1 MRGLCDG
8 KQARWA
14 PPGGRT
20 EDGMDQFE
28 GLDHYAVLGVSRGAT
43 AEEIKRAYRQQ
54 IARYHPDRFAQA
66 SPAEQAAASRRAQ
79 RINEAYAVLGDPALR
94 LAYNRTLRIA
104 SPPPA
109 MPAQPRDHLAELYA
123 QARAHLE
130 AGRHMQAAA
139 TLREIQQVNPFYRD
153 SAALLAQAE
162 AAAHAPARRA
172 AAAPPAVG
180 RGPDRRRR
188 ALVAGGAVGLL
199 LAGLGATGWLLR
211 RQGATVASEMASA
224 GPVGPATAAPVAAQ
238 PTATSAPT
246 AAPTATSAP
255 TAVPSATSAPTA
267 APSAT
272 SAPTAAPSATSAPP
286 ATPPPEPLVETGTL
300 LYREDFSQG
309 GRWPSVAGTG
319 WSVGLVPGAYQITA
333 QQGVGNIWAY
343 NTSPAGTDFVVGV
356 DVDVSGGLAGLLLRY
371 SEGNYL
377 AYFVNPAGGSYRL
390 ARWVGGRATVLAEEP
405 HPAVRSGAPN
415 RLVARLENNAVA
427 LWMNGQPV
435 IEVRLDAPPPTARY
449 GLIAVASTAE
459 VVALFRNLT
468 LREN

>member
-1 MRGLCDG
+1 
-8 KQARWA
+8 
-14 PPGGRT
+14 
-20 EDGMDQFE
+20 MDQFE

-79 RINEAYAVLGDPALR
+79 RINEAYAALSDPALR
-94 LAYNRTLRIA
+94 LAYNRTLRSV

-162 AAAHAPARRA
+162 AAAHPPARRA
-172 AAAPPAVG
+172 AAESPTVSH
-180 RGPDRRRR
+180 GPDRYRR
-188 ALVAGGAVGLL
+188 ALVVGGAAGLL
-199 LAGLGATGWLLR
+199 LAGIGVAGWLLR
-211 RQGATVASEMASA
+211 RQGATVASEVASA
-224 GPVGPATAAPVAAQ
+224 GPSAPPTTAPVAAQ
-238 PTATSAPT
+238 PSATSAPT
-246 AAPTATSAP
+246 AA
-255 TAVPSATSAPTA
+255 PSATSAPTA

>member
-14 PPGGRT
+14 PRGGRT

-79 RINEAYAVLGDPALR
+79 RINEAYAVLSDPALR

-180 RGPDRRRR
+180 REPDRRRR
-188 ALVAGGAVGLL
+188 ALVAGGAAGLL
-199 LAGLGATGWLLR
+199 LAGIGAAGWLLR
-211 RQGATVASEMASA
+211 RQGATVASEVASA

-238 PTATSAPT
+238 PGATSAST
-246 AAPTATSAP
+246 
-255 TAVPSATSAPTA
+255 V

-272 SAPTAAPSATSAPP
+272 SAPTAAPT
-286 ATPPPEPLVETGTL
+286 PEPLVETGVL

-309 GRWPSVAGTG
+309 GRWPSVTGTG

-459 VVALFRNLT
+459 VVALFRDLT
-468 LREN
+468 LREA